1 MTSTSL
7 SVGESTNCSSDVA
20 KVWLVGQRVE
30 TFHHRIQG
38 GALGADNVHPLAQSR
53 LASSCDP
60 IHRPSRSCRLTFFPR
75 CEKAIAF
82 EFVQGSVDA
91 GAVDWS
97 EPVAKGGINEP
108 IAVAW
113 LFCEQ
118 QQYGRIDEMT
128 GRCDGEAATQ
138 LTFHTYNLPTI
149 SDGET

>member
-1 MTSTSL
+1 MISTSL
-7 SVGESTNCSSDVA
+7 SLGESIDSSLDVA
-20 KVWLVGQRVE
+20 EGWLVGQRVE
-30 TFHHRIQG
+30 TFHHRTES

-60 IHRPSRSCRLTFFPR
+60 VHRPSRSCRRTFFPR

-82 EFVQGSVDA
+82 ELVEGSVDA

-97 EPVAKGGINEP
+97 EPVAKRCINEP
-108 IAVAW
+108 IAMAW

-118 QQYGRIDEMT
+118 QQHGRIDEVT
-128 GRCDGEAATQ
+128 GRCYDEAATQ
-138 LTFHTYNLPTI
+138 VTFHTYNLPTI